1 MADKSFQLDIV
12 TPMKLVYSGKVESV
26 TAPGTEGYF
35 QVLHNHTPFL
45 TSIQI
50 GEIRIKEKGKKQ
62 YYSTSG
68 GFAEVHENQ
77 VSILAEAA
85 EKVEEIDLERAE
97 ASKLRAQKLL
107 EASEEG
113 VDTDRARYAL
123 IRAMNRIQLGSQR

>member
-12 TPMKLVYSGKVESV
+12 TPMKHVYSGEVESV
-26 TAPGTEGYF
+26 VAPGTEGYF

-45 TSIQI
+45 TTIQI
-50 GEIRIKEKGKKQ
+50 GEIRIKENGQEQ

-77 VSILAEAA
+77 ISILAEAA

-107 EASEEG
+107 ESSEEW

-123 IRAMNRIQLGSQR
+123 IRAMNRIQISSQR